1 MRGLIS
7 YPARAPVPG
16 RCRVLPLTCRASSGP
31 AGKGGDEVQP
41 PAWYP
46 AMKRPIA
53 VPFRSPT
60 FRRLPQALSIA
71 LCAMAA
77 TPAFAQDPASGPSD
91 ATTLDG
97 IIVKG
102 ERAEGYSVRRTAA
115 GTRFNLAPREIPQ
128 SVSII
133 SHQRIEDQNLD
144 DIIDVLANTTGVSS
158 TQSDTE
164 RTEFYARG
172 FYIDSYQFD
181 NLPTQMV
188 QNWSYGDSGLDLAL
202 YDRVEVVRGATGLLT
217 GAGNPSASVNLVRK
231 HADSRE
237 LTGSVAVN
245 VGSWGRTRTTV
256 DVTTPLNASGSVR
269 GRVIGSYLDT
279 EAQMDRYDQH
289 KTLGYAVIDADLS
302 PDTQLSVGYDYQQK
316 RANGATWGGFPM
328 LYADGS
334 TTPFDRSFNAN
345 PGWTYWDTT
354 SKRAFATLEHGF
366 ANDWTVRIGATHD
379 RTRADDKLFYPAY
392 NDWVSGASLLDRETG
407 NGISP
412 SAGLYNTERKVD
424 AVDGYVEGPFQL
436 LGREHQLMAGVSYN
450 KRDYANHGDYQV
462 GWAPLTGYDS
472 AWKGDFAEPD
482 WNPLTLASEGTITQ
496 KAGYAAT
503 RLSLADPLKLILG
516 ARHTRWKSEGEG
528 DDRSHTVTT
537 PYAGLVLDIDDVWS
551 TYAAYTEIF
560 QPQTAR
566 DRNDRYLD
574 PVDGRSYE
582 VGVKGA
588 WFDNRL
594 NASLAVF
601 RIEQDNVAQV
611 TGEPIIGRPGEFAS
625 IAARGTVSRGF
636 ELELN
641 GELAPG
647 WNATFGA
654 SRYVAK
660 DINGSDINP
669 RLPQTTIK
677 LFTSYTPQS
686 LPALTVGGGA
696 NWQNRIYYPVPAYG
710 RLEQGAYARV
720 SAFVR
725 YRIAPQFSVQ
735 ANLDNLLDKEYFSQ
749 INGYGAYGDGRNGS
763 LTFTWSF

>member
-1 MRGLIS
+1 MNRSVPPRHLPRRSALAAACLI
-7 YPARAPVPG
+7 
-16 RCRVLPLTCRASSGP
+16 
-31 AGKGGDEVQP
+31 
-41 PAWYP
+41 
-46 AMKRPIA
+46 
-53 VPFRSPT
+53 
-60 FRRLPQALSIA
+60 
-71 LCAMAA
+71 A
-77 TPAFAQDPASGPSD
+77 TLPAFAAEPAADGD
-91 ATTLDG
+91 VATLDKLV
-97 IIVKG
+97 VKG
-102 ERAEGYSVRRTAA
+102 ERAEGYSVRKTSA
-115 GTRFNLAPREIPQ
+115 GTRFELAPREIPQ

-133 SHQRIEDQNLD
+133 SHQRIEDQGLD

-164 RTEFYARG
+164 RTEFYSRG

-231 HADSRE
+231 HADSAE
-237 LTGSVAVN
+237 LTGSVSVN
-245 VGSWGRTRTTV
+245 VGSWGRTRSTV

-269 GRVIGSYLDT
+269 ARVIGSYLDT
-279 EAQMDRYDQH
+279 ESQMDRYDQH
-289 KTLGYAVIDADLS
+289 KTLGYAVIDADLT

-328 LYADGS
+328 LYSDGS
-334 TTPFDRSFNAN
+334 PTPYDASFNSATR
-345 PGWTYWDTT
+345 WTYWDTT
-354 SKRAFATLEHGF
+354 SKRAFATLEHEF
-366 ANDWTVRIGATHD
+366 ANDWKVRIGATHD
-379 RTRADDKLFYPAY
+379 QTKANDKLFYPAY
-392 NDWVSGASLLDRETG
+392 NDWTTGASLFDPVTG
-407 NGISP
+407 AGISP
-412 SAGLYNTERKVD
+412 SAGFYNTERKVN

-436 LGREHQLMAGVSYN
+436 FGREHQLMAGLSYN
-450 KRDYANHGDYQV
+450 KREYANYGDYQA
-462 GWAPLTGYDS
+462 GGPGLPWDPFGSYLDWTGDIS
-472 AWKGDFAEPD
+472 EPN
-482 WNPLTLASEGTITQ
+482 WNPLSLASEGTITQ

-516 ARHTRWKSEGEG
+516 ARYTDWKSEGEG
-528 DDRSHTVTT
+528 ADRSHKVTT
-537 PYAGLVLDIDDVWS
+537 PYAGLVFDIDDTWS

-560 QPQTAR
+560 QPQTLKNR
-566 DRNDRYLD
+566 EGSYLD
-574 PVDGRSYE
+574 PVDGKSYE

-601 RIEQDNVAQV
+601 RIEQDNVGQA
-611 TGEPIIGRPGEFAS
+611 TGEPVQGSENEFAYV
-625 IAARGTVSRGF
+625 AARGTVSRGF

-660 DINGSDINP
+660 DINDSDINTN
-669 RLPQTTIK
+669 LPQTAIK

-686 LPALTVGGGA
+686 LTALTVGGGA

-710 RLEQGAYARV
+710 RIEQGGYALV

-725 YRIAPQFSVQ
+725 YRISPEFSVQ
-735 ANLDNLLDKEYFSQ
+735 ANLNNLLDKEYFSQ
-749 INGYGAYGDGRNGS
+749 INGYGAFGDGRNGS